1 MRLSKGSLRW
11 ESLADR
17 VNIFA
22 LHTSLYRLLGGRL
35 VGRNI
40 LILTTTGRKSGRRRS
55 TPLFH
60 VRDGS
65 DYVIVASNGGEDPYP
80 GWWHNIRANDRVEI
94 QVGRQV
100 IPCSAEPVREDGAAE
115 LWEKL
120 CAVYG
125 GYREYKERTKRE
137 LTIFRLKPLSE

>member
-40 LILTTTGRKSGRRRS
+40 LILTTMGRKSGHRRS
-55 TPLFH
+55 TPLFY

-65 DYVIVASNGGEDPYP
+65 DHVIVASNGGEDPYP
-80 GWWHNIRANDRVEI
+80 GWWHNIRA
-94 QVGRQV
+94 QL
-100 IPCSAEPVREDGAAE
+100 PVRRR
-115 LWEKL
+115 
-120 CAVYG
+120 AVSAIAVSVAVG
-125 GYREYKERTKRE
+125 SPR
-137 LTIFRLKPLSE
+137 SD